1 MKKCKECKRCARYN
15 ECVADGICCSY
26 MSVDDNEDRYYNSYV
41 ELERKRF
48 YNEYQAYVSETD
60 IIFKDELI

>member
-1 MKKCKECKRCARYN
+1 
-15 ECVADGICCSY
+15 